1 MSGVVFDI
9 QRFSVDDG
17 PGVRTTVF
25 LKGCPLKC
33 KWCHN
38 PESQS
43 KERCVAFY
51 EHKCLHCG
59 ICAQLCDCHSIK
71 EGRHL
76 FDRTHCVQCGKCAKA
91 CPDGAL
97 ELLGEEMTAEEVLAE
112 VCKDEVFYRN
122 SGGGVTFSGGE
133 PFFQSEFLME
143 LLRLSKQRGLHTCVE
158 TCGFTAPQVL
168 RQAAPLVDLF
178 LFDLK
183 ETDAESHL
191 RLTGV
196 PLAPILANLKLLHEL
211 GAPVVLRCPL
221 IPTLNDRREHLD
233 AIAALAGSMEN
244 VLRVDVMA
252 YHTLGISKYRALEMD
267 YELSEIPP
275 MSEDEK
281 KRLTAYIAKLA
292 GKTDDGS
299 GE

>member
-25 LKGCPLKC
+25 FKGCPLRC

-43 KERCVAFY
+43 KERCVAY
-51 EHKCLHCG
+51 YDHKCLHCG
-59 ICAQLCDCHSIK
+59 RCAQLCECHSVK
-71 EGRHL
+71 DGKHTL
-76 FDRTHCVQCGKCAKA
+76 DRSHCIRCGKCVLS
-91 CPDGAL
+91 CPNVAL
-97 ELLGEEMTAEEVLAE
+97 ELLGEEMTAEQVLAE

-133 PFFQSEFLME
+133 PLMQSEFLME
-143 LLRLSKQRGLHTCVE
+143 LLQLSKQRGLHTCIE
-158 TCGFTAPQVL
+158 TCGFASPSVL
-168 RQAAPLVDLF
+168 RRVAPLVDLF

-183 ETDAESHL
+183 ETDEESHL

-196 PLAPILANLKLLHEL
+196 PLEPILSNLKLLHEL
-211 GAPVVLRCPL
+211 GAPVILRCPI
-221 IPTLNDRREHLD
+221 IPTINDRQEHLD
-233 AIAALAGSMEN
+233 AIAAIASGMEN
-244 VLRVDVMA
+244 VLSVEVMA
-252 YHTLGISKYRALEMD
+252 YHTLGISKYRALDMD
-267 YELSEIPP
+267 YDLADIPP

-281 KRLTAYIAKLA
+281 KRLTAYIAQKA
-292 GKTDDGS
+292 GKPY
-299 GE
+299 GEDKR